1 MDYSGLWFI
10 SSHGYLD
17 LMFWDLFFHT
27 KTPEMGGWV
36 LPKAK
41 CFFLAK
47 KDDFNRGCFWSLS
60 FGWNYI
66 DLYVKDCEFELM
78 SDEPFWEKKCCM
90 CEYAKKKGH
99 NMLLTP
105 KTNNNNSNAVQLMD
119 CDGLCM
125 ISTFQDS
132 LYRISVTS
140 MWVLQLPNPSR
151 SLLYR
156 FFLQD
161 PIPTCM
167 IGRWVSA

>member
-1 MDYSGLWFI
+1 MGYSGLWFI

-78 SDEPFWEKKCCM
+78 SDG
-90 CEYAKKKGH
+90 AKRLFSLRQHWCFCFVYTYIVWKYFLHFFFGSPRADSYQSFPQNVSH
-99 NMLLTP
+99 RNVP
-105 KTNNNNSNAVQLMD
+105 SQL
-119 CDGLCM
+119 GVSLCRLN
-125 ISTFQDS
+125 T
-132 LYRISVTS
+132 RILI
-140 MWVLQLPNPSR
+140 WI
-151 SLLYR
+151 
-156 FFLQD
+156 F
-161 PIPTCM
+161 
-167 IGRWVSA
+167 